1 MYLAGFSSAASR
13 RSLVVLGFAATLLA
27 APHVAFA
34 QAAPAAAPAAQQQDD
49 FNFSA
54 ADAGMIIWHVP
65 ADKAAAFEEAWKA
78 ILAKLKASDKPEHKE
93 IATTL
98 KIYKPGSPAAGQ
110 PVSYFFVASPSSK
123 TASYSPVNLVFNS
136 GLFGDPANPKDRP
149 GIDEIFN
156 KFPLPGKVE
165 GANISVLPLKVLQ

>member
-1 MYLAGFSSAASR
+1 MYLAGFLSAAGR
-13 RSLVVLGFAATLLA
+13 RIVVTLGFAGMVLA
-27 APHVAFA
+27 AFLALSA
-34 QAAPAAAPAAQQQDD
+34 REKAAAQGDD

-54 ADAGMIIWHVP
+54 ADAGLIIWHVP
-65 ADKAAAFEEAWKA
+65 ADKATAFEEAWSA
-78 ILAKLKASDKPEHKE
+78 ILTKLKASDKPEHKE

-98 KIYKPGSPAAGQ
+98 KIYKPTAPAAGQ

-123 TASYSPVNLVFNS
+123 TASYSPVNLVFSS
-136 GLFGDPANPKDRP
+136 GLFGDPNNPKDRP

-165 GANISVLPLKVLQ
+165 GANISVLPLKMLQ